1 MKNLIEKVRDY
12 FDSIWWYN
20 HPIYLTYETIRYN
33 IPQFIRNMWYFRKPL
48 YGFRWWDPHFTYEM
62 LRYSLMNMADNLET
76 KGIEVDYSRMKK
88 VTMIR
93 RCVEILTHFKNDDF
107 VDLAEAEL
115 GELPKSNFEFKKIED
130 SDYYELLDLSPDEDQ
145 EKTTK
150 IFERAREIEEEY
162 WAELWSILK
171 GDQDYKTF
179 DPNIDFYDQFN
190 GTGMRGWWD

>member
-1 MKNLIEKVRDY
+1 
-12 FDSIWWYN
+12 
-20 HPIYLTYETIRYN
+20 
-33 IPQFIRNMWYFRKPL
+33 
-48 YGFRWWDPHFTYEM
+48 
-62 LRYSLMNMADNLET
+62 MNMADNLET
-76 KGIEVDYSRMKK
+76 KGIEVDHSRMKK

-107 VDLAEAEL
+107 VDLAETEL

-162 WAELWSILK
+162 WSELWGILK
-171 GDQDYKTF
+171 GNQDYKTF
-179 DPNIDFYDQFN
+179 DTNIDFYDQFN